1 MSKLEASPA
10 EMRDAVTAIEAKADT
25 LAQRLQNLDATVGNE
40 LLIDGWQGTAASAYD
55 ESWVEWRNG
64 AENIIGALHDLAQ
77 LLRAAA
83 DDYEQTDD
91 DTSVAVSNATRS
103 GIAI

>member
-10 EMRDAVTAIEAKADT
+10 EMRDAVTEIEAKADT

-77 LLRAAA
+77 LLLAAA

>member
-1 MSKLEASPA
+1 
-10 EMRDAVTAIEAKADT
+10 MRDAVSAIEARADT
-25 LAQRLQNLDATVGNE
+25 LAQRLHTLDETVGKG
-40 LLIDGWQGTAASAYD
+40 LLIDGWRGTAASAYD

-103 GIAI
+103 GVAI